1 MNNSRIAIDGPAGA
15 GKSTIA
21 KIVAKELG
29 YTYIDTGAMYRA
41 VALKALRMGISPF
54 DDMRVN
60 NMLSHTRV
68 DVVLRGGE
76 QAVMLDGEDV
86 TGLIRA
92 EEVSKGAS
100 DVAVNPAVR
109 LKLVELQREMASKR
123 SVVMDG
129 RDIGSYVLPDAQYKF
144 YITASVNERARRRY
158 IQLERQNMLMGRTVE
173 KIAEEIKARDATDKG
188 RAFAPLVC
196 LAEAVCIDTT
206 QMSIIE
212 AAKAVLDYIVKGG
225 ESR

>member
-1 MNNSRIAIDGPAGA
+1 MNHIRIAIDGPAGA

-21 KIVAKELG
+21 KIVAHELG

-54 DDMRVN
+54 DDLCVN
-60 NMLSHTRV
+60 SMLTHTKV
-68 DVVLRGGE
+68 DIALVGGE
-76 QAVMLDGEDV
+76 QAVILDGEDV
-86 TGLIRA
+86 TGLIRT

-129 RDIGSYVLPDAQYKF
+129 RDIGSYVLPDAQFKF
-144 YITASVNERARRRY
+144 YITATVNERARRRY
-158 IQLERQNMLMGRTVE
+158 IQLKRHNMLMGRTAE
-173 KIAEEIKARDATDKG
+173 IIAEEIAARDATDKG

-196 LAEAVCIDTT
+196 LPEAVCVDTT
-206 QMSIIE
+206 QMSISE
-212 AAKAVLDYIVKGG
+212 AAKAVLEHIVKGG
-225 ESR
+225 GGR